1 LQPVAVALI
10 AFVCFFG
17 AGLAGLWIRPHQEHA
32 TDGSRDAVRLVQTL
46 LTGMTAAAIGMLLA
60 SSSGRFRE
68 QETTVADLASKVL
81 LLDMVLREYGDAAQ
95 PVRRAL
101 IERTERAR
109 NDISAAAKVDIAKA
123 TPLLEWILPIEP
135 STPREVFLHS
145 QMARLA
151 MEITQQ
157 RAQLMTRENAYG
169 IQPAMMVLL
178 IVWLTV
184 LFFATGLY
192 APSNRTIIA
201 AMGIG
206 AVAFSSALLLVLE
219 QDRPFHG
226 LLPVS
231 AAPLDEALRAIRN
244 H

>member
-1 LQPVAVALI
+1 MQPIAVALI

-109 NDISAAAKVDIAKA
+109 DDIGAVKVDSAKA
-123 TPLLEWILPIEP
+123 MPLLEWILPIEP
-135 STPREVFLHS
+135 TTPREVFLHS

-192 APSNRTIIA
+192 APANRTIIA

>member
-1 LQPVAVALI
+1 LQPIAVALI

-17 AGLAGLWIRPHQEHA
+17 AGLAGLWIRPHHEHA

-109 NDISAAAKVDIAKA
+109 ADIGAVKVDSAKA
-123 TPLLEWILPIEP
+123 MPLLEWILPIEP
-135 STPREVFLHS
+135 TTPREVFLHS

-192 APSNRTIIA
+192 APANRTIIA

-206 AVAFSSALLLVLE
+206 AVAFSSALMLVLE

-231 AAPLDEALRAIRN
+231 AAPLDEALKAIRT

>member
-1 LQPVAVALI
+1 
-10 AFVCFFG
+10 
-17 AGLAGLWIRPHQEHA
+17 
-32 TDGSRDAVRLVQTL
+32 
-46 LTGMTAAAIGMLLA
+46 M
-60 SSSGRFRE
+60 
-68 QETTVADLASKVL
+68 ADLASKVL

-109 NDISAAAKVDIAKA
+109 DDIGAVKVDSAKA
-123 TPLLEWILPIEP
+123 MPLLEWILPIEP
-135 STPREVFLHS
+135 TTPREVFLHS
-145 QMARLA
+145 QMTRLA

-192 APSNRTIIA
+192 APANRTIIA

-206 AVAFSSALLLVLE
+206 AVAFSSALMLVLE

-231 AAPLDEALRAIRN
+231 AAPLDEALKAIRN

>member
-1 LQPVAVALI
+1 MYGRDRREVDLLPGRLRRLDGRLGVHPDLFVPVIL
-10 AFVCFFG
+10 G
-17 AGLAGLWIRPHQEHA
+17 
-32 TDGSRDAVRLVQTL
+32 
-46 LTGMTAAAIGMLLA
+46 
-60 SSSGRFRE
+60 
-68 QETTVADLASKVL
+68 VADAEIGDDRLHPKVRRADHEIEVAQGRRVGRD
-81 LLDMVLREYGDAAQ
+81 DMDVDAQ

-151 MEITQQ
+151 MEMTQQ

-169 IQPAMMVLL
+169 IQPVMMILL

-184 LFFATGLY
+184 LFLATGLY
-192 APSNRTIIA
+192 APANRTMIVA
-201 AMGIG
+201 LGIG

-231 AAPLDEALRAIRN
+231 AAPLDEALRAIRT

>member
-1 LQPVAVALI
+1 MQPIAVALI

-17 AGLAGLWIRPHQEHA
+17 AGLAGLWIRPHHEHA

-109 NDISAAAKVDIAKA
+109 DDIGAVKVDSAKA
-123 TPLLEWILPIEP
+123 MPLLEWILPIEP
-135 STPREVFLHS
+135 TTPREVFLHS
-145 QMARLA
+145 QMTRLA

-192 APSNRTIIA
+192 APANRTIIA

-206 AVAFSSALLLVLE
+206 AVAFSSALMLVLE

-231 AAPLDEALRAIRN
+231 AAPLDEALKAIRN

>member
-1 LQPVAVALI
+1 LQPIAVALI

-109 NDISAAAKVDIAKA
+109 DDIGAVKVDSAKA
-123 TPLLEWILPIEP
+123 MPLLEWILPIEP
-135 STPREVFLHS
+135 TTPREVFLHS

-192 APSNRTIIA
+192 APANRTIIA